1 MKAAVFRSLNTMAVA
16 ELPMPK
22 AGPGEVVLKVH
33 DCGICGSD
41 LHAVQYGL
49 GMPPESV
56 MGHEFCGEIH
66 QLGSGVKGFAI
77 GERVTSLP
85 FMACGE
91 CANCR
96 SGNGMRCPAIRSL
109 GLGQLP
115 GAYAE
120 YVLCGAASLLKLPGN
135 VSSRE
140 GATVEPL
147 SVALHGVNRSG
158 LRPGAG
164 CVVMGA
170 GPIGLSTLLWCKVRG
185 AEAVVVSEP
194 APVRL
199 ELARKLGATAV
210 VNPQQESPAHKVK
223 EITGREPDIVFECV
237 GVKSALDAA
246 IGMVAP
252 LGRVAVLGV
261 CMEPDQIVPLMCIL
275 KEVSIDF
282 MLGYSRAEFEETIA
296 ALSSGRI
303 DVKPMITDVIGVDD
317 VPAMFQTLRK
327 PTSQA
332 KVLVEFAH

>member
-1 MKAAVFRSLNTMAVA
+1 MRAAVFNGQNQMAVA
-16 ELPMPK
+16 DVPK
-22 AGPGEVVLKVH
+22 PNPGPGEVILKVH

-49 GMPPESV
+49 GMASGTV

-85 FMACGE
+85 FVSCGE
-91 CANCR
+91 CASCR
-96 SGNGMRCPAIRSL
+96 EGNGMRCAAIRSL

-120 YVLCGAASLLKLPGN
+120 YVLCGAGSLLKLPDN

-147 SVALHGVNRSG
+147 SVALHGVNRAG
-158 LRPGAG
+158 FRKGAA

-170 GPIGLSTLLWCKVRG
+170 GPIGLSTLSWCKARG
-185 AEAVVVSEP
+185 AEAVVVSELVP
-194 APVRL
+194 GRS

-210 VNPQQESPAHKVK
+210 VNPQQESPARKVM
-223 EITGREPDIVFECV
+223 ELTGRDPEIVFECV
-237 GVKSALDAA
+237 GVKSMLDAA

-252 LGRVAVLGV
+252 RGQVIVLGV
-261 CMEPDQIVPLMCIL
+261 CMEPDQIMPLQCIL
-275 KEVSIDF
+275 KEVSLEF
-282 MLGYSRAEFEETIA
+282 VLGYNHAEFAETIA

-303 DVKPMITDVIGVDD
+303 DVKPMITDVIGVEA
-317 VPAMFQTLRK
+317 VPEMFQTLRN

-332 KVLVEFAH
+332 KVIVEFPH

>member
-1 MKAAVFRSLNTMAVA
+1 V
-16 ELPMPK
+16 PK
-22 AGPGEVVLKVH
+22 PNPGPGEVILKVH

-41 LHAVQYGL
+41 LHAVQYGF
-49 GMPPESV
+49 GMAAGSV

-85 FMACGE
+85 FVSCGT
-91 CANCR
+91 CQNCR
-96 SGNGMRCPAIRSL
+96 DGNGMRCAAIRSM

-120 YVLCGAASLLKLPGN
+120 YVMCGAGNLLKLPDN

-147 SVALHGVNRSG
+147 SVGLHGVNRSAI
-158 LRPGAG
+158 GAG
-164 CVVMGA
+164 AACVVIGA
-170 GPIGLSTLLWCKVRG
+170 GPIGLSTLLWCKAKG
-185 AEAVVVSEP
+185 AGAVVVSELAP
-194 APVRL
+194 ARVD
-199 ELARKLGATAV
+199 LAYNLGATAV
-210 VNPQQESPAHKVK
+210 VNPEKESPAAKVK
-223 EITGREPDIVFECV
+223 EITGGEPETVFECV
-237 GVKSALDAA
+237 GVKSMLDAA

-252 LGRVAVLGV
+252 RGQVVVLGV
-261 CMEPDQIVPLMCIL
+261 CMEPDQIMPLQCIL
-275 KEVSIDF
+275 KEVSLDF
-282 MLGYSRAEFEETIA
+282 VLGYTRAEFAETIA

-303 DVKPMITDVIGVDD
+303 DVKPMITDVISVED

-332 KVLVEFAH
+332 KVIVEFPH

>member
-1 MKAAVFRSLNTMAVA
+1 MRAAVFNGQNQMAVA
-16 ELPMPK
+16 DVPK
-22 AGPGEVVLKVH
+22 PNPGPGEVILKVH

-41 LHAVQYGL
+41 LHAVQYGF
-49 GMPPESV
+49 GMAAGSV

-85 FMACGE
+85 FVSCGT
-91 CANCR
+91 CQNCR
-96 SGNGMRCPAIRSL
+96 DGNGMRCAAIRSM

-120 YVLCGAASLLKLPGN
+120 YVMCGAGNLLKLPDN

-147 SVALHGVNRSG
+147 SVGLHGVNRSAI
-158 LRPGAG
+158 GAG
-164 CVVMGA
+164 AACVVIGA
-170 GPIGLSTLLWCKVRG
+170 GPIGLATLLWCKAKG
-185 AEAVVVSEP
+185 AGAVVVSELAP
-194 APVRL
+194 ARVD
-199 ELARKLGATAV
+199 LAYNLGATAV
-210 VNPQQESPAHKVK
+210 VNPEKESPAAKVK
-223 EITGREPDIVFECV
+223 EITGGEPETVFECV
-237 GVKSALDAA
+237 GVKSMLDAA

-252 LGRVAVLGV
+252 RGQVVVLGV
-261 CMEPDQIVPLMCIL
+261 CMEPDQIMPLQCIL
-275 KEVSIDF
+275 KEVSLDF
-282 MLGYSRAEFEETIA
+282 VLGYTRAEFAETIA

-303 DVKPMITDVIGVDD
+303 DVKPMITDVISVED

-332 KVLVEFAH
+332 KVIVEFPH